1 MSKKGKSSRLINNKA
16 SDNEKEFPTSCSTS
30 EGNIFV
36 FLFKHNIFGR
46 NRWSVGAMKKGK
58 QGSMI
63 IKLTKDKKIVNDMF
77 KQEMFV

>member
-1 MSKKGKSSRLINNKA
+1 MKRNFQLCVQPQ
-16 SDNEKEFPTSCSTS
+16 KEIFSFSCSNIIFSS
-30 EGNIFV
+30 EAGGV
-36 FLFKHNIFGR
+36 WGHE
-46 NRWSVGAMKKGK
+46 KGI

>member
-16 SDNEKEFPTSCSTS
+16 SDNEKEFPTLCSTS

-36 FLFKHNIFGR
+36 SCSNIIFSGEA
-46 NRWSVGAMKKGK
+46 GAGCGEKGK